1 MVKMHVKI
9 HACTSEFLSLRVLSP
24 ISPKGFSVFH
34 SHLSLLL
41 PTSRLFMLSVHH
53 SNSSR
58 SCFIFS

>member
-1 MVKMHVKI
+1 MVKMHVKV
-9 HACTSEFLSLRVLSP
+9 HACTSEFLSLRALSP
-24 ISPKGFSVFH
+24 ISPKGFSVFQ

-41 PTSRLFMLSVHH
+41 PTPRLFILPVSH